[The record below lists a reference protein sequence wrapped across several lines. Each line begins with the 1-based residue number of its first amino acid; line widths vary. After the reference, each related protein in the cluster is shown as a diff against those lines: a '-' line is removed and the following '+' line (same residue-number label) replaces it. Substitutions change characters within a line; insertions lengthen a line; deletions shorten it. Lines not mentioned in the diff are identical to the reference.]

1 MTDLMVDTV
10 ETRNNPLDVLEEL
23 VDANEWQ
30 FDRNSAEEMMVEL
43 KGRWSDYR
51 LYFVWQEDLSA
62 ISFSCIVD
70 LRVPSHRRP
79 AFLEL
84 LGGVNEKLWLGHF
97 DLCVDEPVPMFRHT
111 VLLRGV
117 GGVARLDGGSRRAPG
132 RPAGSEPVG
141 SLPEDFRRF
150 LLADLDK
157 WAKVVKM
164 SGARLD

>member
-1 MTDLMVDTV
+1 MTDLTVDTF
-10 ETRNNPLDVLEEL
+10 ESRNNPLDVLEEL

-70 LRVPSHRRP
+70 LRVPPHRRP

-84 LGGVNEKLWLGHF
+84 LGGVNEKLRY
-97 DLCVDEPVPMFRHT
+97 VPPLALALMTSKFSPA
-111 VLLRGV
+111 
-117 GGVARLDGGSRRAPG
+117 ARNFSTSN
-132 RPAGSEPVG
+132 AG
-141 SLPEDFRRF
+141 
-150 LLADLDK
+150 
-157 WAKVVKM
+157 
-164 SGARLD
+164 